1 MKLVF
6 LGSGAFALP
15 TLRWLAHSEHEIPL
29 VITQPAKGAGR
40 GRRMTRTPVAAEAE
54 SYGLTVEAVEN
65 VNDDAFVRRVAEFK
79 ADAGVVIAF
88 GQKLG
93 PAFRET
99 AVGGYLNLHA
109 SLLPKY
115 RGAAPIN
122 WALIRGET
130 RTGVTVFR
138 IVDRMDAGPI
148 LTTRWTDIKPEETT
162 GELHDRLAAIGV
174 DAMKGA
180 VALFEGN
187 PCPAGEPQ
195 DDALATKAP
204 KLSKA
209 DGRLDFAAPAAAIA
223 ARIQGVTPWPGAQ
236 AVFEASDG
244 RWEEVVICRAR
255 PAEPRTK
262 ATIPPGQLDARRYIA
277 TGDGFLELLEVKPS
291 SGRLMTWPEY
301 VNGRNVQAGDEF
313 TTPAAKEA

>member
-1 MKLVF
+1 MRLVF

-15 TLRWLAHSEHEIPL
+15 TLRWLAHSGHDIPL

-40 GRRMTRTPVAAEAE
+40 GRRLTRTPVAAEAE
-54 SYGLTVEAVEN
+54 SFGMTVEAVED
-65 VNDDAFVRRVAEFK
+65 VNEPSVVSRVAALK

-93 PAFRET
+93 PVFRDT
-99 AVGGYLNLHA
+99 AAGGYINLHA

-122 WALIRGET
+122 WAIIRGEQ

-138 IVDRMDAGPI
+138 IVERMDAGPI
-148 LTTRWTDIKPEETT
+148 LSTRWTEIKPEETT

-174 DAMKGA
+174 DAMKA
-180 VALFEGN
+180 ALDLFASN
-187 PCPAGEPQ
+187 PCPPGEPQ
-195 DDALATKAP
+195 DDSQASKAP

-209 DGRLDFAAPAAAIA
+209 DGRIDFAAPAAEVA
-223 ARIQGVTPWPGAQ
+223 ARIHGVTPWPGAQ

-244 RWEEVVICRAR
+244 RWEQLAILRAR
-255 PAEPRTK
+255 PALPHAR
-262 ATIPPGQLDARRYIA
+262 AAIPPGTLDPRLYAA

-291 SGRLMTWPEY
+291 SGRVMTWPEY
-301 VNGRNVQAGDEF
+301 VNGRRAQPGDRLSAPE
-313 TTPAAKEA
+313 PARD